1 MGRGLQRLLLAALL
15 MIAGLSLR
23 GQQYPQWQ
31 QYLFN
36 HQSVNPAYTALG
48 ENLGFFILSRTQLSG
63 ISPAN
68 YSTILSFHTP
78 IFNHFN
84 GAGIDAIADR
94 NDSISHLSLFADYSY
109 EMIIDEDLRLR
120 LGGTFGFSRIG
131 KTNEKTEH
139 QGNFGIGA
147 FIYSTNGFFSFSVPR
162 LIRNNAA
169 YENQEER
176 ILRENRL
183 IFFSAAAVFP
193 LTENVRFKPQLFY
206 AIPFG
211 RASRM
216 ELSMNFL
223 LKEKDW
229 LGVLYA
235 PGHRI
240 GMLAQKQWSG
250 KVRTAISSD
259 IGIADTPG
267 KRPFLV
273 ELSMNY
279 AFDFYKRQQRPVFHF

>member
-1 MGRGLQRLLLAALL
+1 MRIVLLRFGFSAVLL
-15 MIAGLSLR
+15 ITGLSLR

-48 ENLGFFILSRTQLSG
+48 ENLGFFILNRTQLSG

-68 YSTILSFHTP
+68 YSTIFSFHAP
-78 IFNHFN
+78 IFNNFN

-109 EMIIDEDLRLR
+109 EMLIDDDIRLR
-120 LGGTFGFSRIG
+120 LGGTFGFSRIS
-131 KTNEKTEH
+131 KTDEKTDH

-169 YENQEER
+169 YENHEDR

-183 IFFSAAAVFP
+183 IFFSAAAIFP
-193 LTENVRFKPQLFY
+193 LAENVRFKPQLFY

-240 GMLAQKQWSG
+240 GMLAQKEWSE
-250 KVRTAISSD
+250 KIRTAVSGD
-259 IGIADTPG
+259 IGISGNTE
-267 KRPFLV
+267 KRPFLI
-273 ELSMNY
+273 ELSLNY
-279 AFDFYKRQQRPVFHF
+279 AIDLYNRERRPAFHF